1 MTLIVFIYVYYRLF
15 ACTNLVDVM
24 SLFSRF
30 FRSIY
35 QFSTKIGWFPAKP
48 ARKLPRRFSEKSA
61 DLLVFPVFTDFYRF
75 FQKLTGSVTSNFRS
89 SAEFSNTASGMTFFQ
104 NQCFLQSSTI
114 SSIGTPFVSD
124 KEDGHDGDPVGEEEE
139 VAKLEGAEQC
149 HEHHSLAEMYK
160 KGYDLN

>member
-1 MTLIVFIYVYYRLF
+1 
-15 ACTNLVDVM
+15 M
-24 SLFSRF
+24 SCRCFSRF

-35 QFSTKIGWFPAKP
+35 QFSIKIGRFPAKP

-75 FQKLTGSVTSNFRS
+75 FQKLTGSVTSGFRS

-114 SSIGTPFVSD
+114 SSIGTPFVSGR
-124 KEDGHDGDPVGEEEE
+124 KTT
-139 VAKLEGAEQC
+139 
-149 HEHHSLAEMYK
+149 K
-160 KGYDLN
+160 KTVMMVIQSVKKRKMPNLKAQSSATNTILLLKCTKKTMI